1 MDKKL
6 NSKDFIN
13 AMSALTELH
22 GITPEV
28 IMSALEQSL
37 LLAYRHWYDP
47 RHKDNYKDIKA
58 RVDINKLT
66 GEIHLY
72 SQRIVVAEVVDDAL
86 EVEYDEIK
94 EEYPTLAIGDL
105 FEEEVDID
113 EFTRVSA
120 RQFRQNFLQKIK
132 EAQKEVIIEQFKMLV
147 HELIP
152 AKVEKVERTITE
164 LKIGEDFSVSAVLPD
179 RFKIPG
185 ETFQIGEVIDVYVSE
200 VDRKNLVTVSR
211 VDNGFV
217 KRLFERE
224 IAEIKSGDVI
234 IRSLAR
240 EPGKRVKVAVQA
252 TRPNVD
258 ATGACIGPKAQRVQK
273 IQQQIAPEK
282 IEVIQFYDDAGQYI
296 VEAIKPAKALSYSI
310 DEENHSAVVVVPNQD
325 FSIAIGKEGQNARLA
340 AKLTGWK
347 IDIKT
352 VDQALQEHLVTIKVE
367 ESTKPGYLKPTPVVV
382 APVETPVVDVVPAT
396 PVAPL
401 PVVEPVVVIPE
412 PVVEEAP
419 APIIPAK
426 RISVIEEIKENTAPV
441 PATPWVP
448 KEKVEDKEEVKPVEK
463 PVEKKP
469 AKVKAEKT
477 EKPDAPKVVLPIYSE
492 EELKELES
500 TMEEEEEI
508 ELDVDYDEFDE
519 FYEDK

>member
-13 AMSALTELH
+13 AISELQDMH

-28 IMSALEQSL
+28 ILSALEQSL

-72 SQRIVVAEVVDDAL
+72 SQRTVVAEVIDDAL
-86 EVEYDEIK
+86 EVEYDEIQ
-94 EEYPTLAIGDL
+94 ESHPTLAIGDIY
-105 FEEEVDID
+105 EEEVDVD

-152 AKVEKVERTITE
+152 AKVEKVEKTVTE

-179 RFKIPG
+179 RYKIPG
-185 ETFQIGEVIDVYVSE
+185 ETFQVGEVIDVYVSE

-224 IAEIKSGDVI
+224 IAEIKSGDVV

-258 ATGACIGPKAQRVQK
+258 ATGACIGPKAQRVQR

-282 IEVIQFYDDAGQYI
+282 IEVIQFYEDAGQYI
-296 VEAIKPAKALSYSI
+296 IEAIKPAHALSYRI
-310 DEENHSAVVVVPNQD
+310 DEDNHSAIIVVPNQE

-352 VDQALQEHLVTIKVE
+352 VDQALEEHLVTTKVE
-367 ESTKPGYLKPTPVVV
+367 ENVRPGYLKPAPVVI
-382 APVETPVVDVVPAT
+382 ETPVVEAT
-396 PVAPL
+396 PVVEVA
-401 PVVEPVVVIPE
+401 PVVQPVVAPQPVVVEE
-412 PVVEEAP
+412 PIVEEAP

-426 RISVIEEIKENTAPV
+426 RISVIEEIKENIAPV
-441 PATPWVP
+441 VATPWVP
-448 KEKVEDKEEVKPVEK
+448 KDKVEEKVEEK
-463 PVEKKP
+463 PIEKPAEKKP
-469 AKVKAEKT
+469 AKAKVEKV
-477 EKPDAPKVVLPIYSE
+477 EKPEAPKVVLPIYSE
-492 EELKELES
+492 DELKELEAV
-500 TMEEEEEI
+500 EEE
-508 ELDVDYDEFDE
+508 DVVDETDIDFDDYDE